1 MWKRIVAI
9 CMIMTLC
16 SGCGR
21 RRNPAEESWPVVSMI
36 TVAAIPE
43 DYQPH
48 RVYTDQSKMRQILNS
63 LRTLGQKTTPEND
76 PEELP
81 LQGHT
86 ITLFYTDGTQKI
98 YRTKGS
104 RYIRILPGP
113 WQQAD
118 SKQVSQLDALLRS
131 LPADGHTVETAAIS
145 SAKPLQTA
153 PAAVYNKKKRK
164 VATEWN
170 YSGFY

>member
-1 MWKRIVAI
+1 MWKRIVAFCLI
-9 CMIMTLC
+9 AMLC
-16 SGCGR
+16 GGCGR

-43 DYQPH
+43 DHQPH
-48 RVYTDQSKMRQILNS
+48 RVYTDQGKMRQILNS
-63 LRTLGQKTTPEND
+63 LRTLGQKTTPEDD

-86 ITLFYTDGTQKI
+86 ITLFYTDGTQKN
-98 YRTKGS
+98 YHTKGG
-104 RYIRILPGP
+104 RYIRLLPGP

-118 SKQVSQLDALLRS
+118 SKQVSQLDALLRT

-153 PAAVYNKKKRK
+153 PIPLYNKKKRK

-170 YSGFY
+170 YSGLF